1 MKKASICIALVI
13 ALISVCGSRVIGQES
28 TRIQFLKGK
37 SSATVK
43 GNTGT
48 YGVSYVIRARSGQ
61 KLILRLSPNSTV
73 GIKVEHEGSDGQAV
87 LLREERGGSFEV
99 GLEESG
105 DYTIFIGST
114 NHRSIPYSLTV
125 SIGKLADI

>member
-1 MKKASICIALVI
+1 MKKVSISVALVI
-13 ALISVCGSRVIGQES
+13 AFISVCDYAAVAQES

-61 KLILRLSPNSTV
+61 KLILRLSPNSSV
-73 GIKVEHEGSDGQAV
+73 GIKVEHDGTYGHEV
-87 LLREERGGSFEV
+87 MLREEGGGTFEV

-114 NHRSIPYSLTV
+114 NHRPVAYALTV
-125 SIGKLADI
+125 STGKLADI